1 MQGASI
7 FTARY
12 KVSSLIYFEEYP
24 NIQEAIAREKQIKSW
39 SRKRKFALI
48 DQENPTWR
56 TMNNE
61 IL

>member
-1 MQGASI
+1 MQGESI

-12 KVSSLIYFEEYP
+12 KAYSLIYFEEYP